1 MDWSRF
7 ITPIHKLPAILR
19 KIEMKTNSE
28 NIISIIN
35 SNVFFKEFTFSKND
49 FKELDTKQNLEFADN
64 VVWLND
70 IFFFFFHF
78 SNKGKK

>member
-1 MDWSRF
+1 
-7 ITPIHKLPAILR
+7 
-19 KIEMKTNSE
+19 MKTNSE

-64 VVWLND
+64 VVWLDD
-70 IFFFFFHF
+70 IFFFFFF
-78 SNKGKK
+78 FFY